1 MTRIDPSRWTGRDD
15 GPGAQHARWHSIIRP
30 YGESTATGAVI
41 IGFASDEGVRRNG
54 GRIGAAD
61 GPEALRKALAPLAIH
76 DDLNR
81 YDAGTVVVDST
92 DLETAQAE
100 LGAAVAEAIRAGHFP
115 VVLGGGHEVAYAS
128 YLGLNTGL
136 DPDRQRTLGVLNL
149 DAHFDL
155 RAADRPT
162 SGTGFAQIAE
172 SERQHGREVQYRVVG
187 ISRSANTRTL
197 FERAEQM
204 DARYLFDDEC
214 RIDRLSQVLDFVD
227 DHLNSVDDLYLTIDL
242 DVLPAAVAPGV
253 SAPASLGVVPEVI
266 QAVVD
271 RVASSGKLRIADIAE
286 LNPRFDIDGRT
297 ARIGA
302 RLIDRIISQRNCT

>member
-1 MTRIDPSRWTGRDD
+1 MTRIGPSRWTGRDD
-15 GPGAQHARWHSIIRP
+15 GPGAPHARWHSTIRP
-30 YGESTATGAVI
+30 YSEADASGAVL

-54 GRIGAAD
+54 GRVGAAD

-76 DDLNR
+76 DDLSR
-81 YDAGTVVVDST
+81 YDVGDVVVDGT
-92 DLETAQAE
+92 DLEAAQAE
-100 LGAAVAEAIRAGHFP
+100 LGEAVAQALRAGHFP
-115 VVLGGGHEVAYAS
+115 LVLGGGHEVAYAS
-128 YLGLNTGL
+128 YLGVNAGL
-136 DPDRQRTLGVLNL
+136 GIDRRRTLGVLNL

-172 SERQHGREVQYRVVG
+172 AELAHGRQVKYRVIG
-187 ISRSANTRTL
+187 IGRATNTRTL
-197 FERAEQM
+197 FERA
-204 DARYLFDDEC
+204 DSIGARYLLDDEC
-214 RIDRLSQVLDFVD
+214 RIDRIDQVLAFVD
-227 DHLNSVDDLYLTIDL
+227 DHLAEIDDLYLTIDL

-253 SAPASLGVVPEVI
+253 SAPAALGVVPEII